1 MRTWKESQG
10 EVRRVRPDKEMARSM
25 LKMIEVRMRM
35 MESVSREDFASLVA
49 EGYYEVIK
57 ETLTA
62 LMALDGYKTLSHEVL
77 VGYLKEF
84 FPQFPESEVLL
95 VDRLRQL
102 RNKISYMGFFVDP
115 DYLERNEGRIKEVV
129 GRLLSILRERLQ
141 P

>member
-1 MRTWKESQG
+1 MRTWKESQS

-25 LKMIEVRMRM
+25 LKMIEVRLRM
-35 MESVSREDFASLVA
+35 MESVSREDFASLVV

-84 FPQFPESEVLL
+84 FPQFSESEVLL

-129 GRLLSILRERLQ
+129 EKLLSILRERLQ
-141 P
+141 S

>member
-10 EVRRVRPDKEMARSM
+10 EVRRVRPDKEIARSM

-84 FPQFPESEVLL
+84 FPQFSESEVLL

>member
-1 MRTWKESQG
+1 
-10 EVRRVRPDKEMARSM
+10 
-25 LKMIEVRMRM
+25 
-35 MESVSREDFASLVA
+35 
-49 EGYYEVIK
+49 
-57 ETLTA
+57 
-62 LMALDGYKTLSHEVL
+62 MALDGYKTLSHEVL

-84 FPQFPESEVLL
+84 FPQFSESEVLL

-102 RNKISYMGFFVDP
+102 RNKISYMGFFVDI

>member
-35 MESVSREDFASLVA
+35 MESVSREDFASLVV

-84 FPQFPESEVLL
+84 FPQFSESEVLL
-95 VDRLRQL
+95 VDHLRQL

-115 DYLERNEGRIKEVV
+115 DYLERNERRIKEVV
-129 GRLLSILRERLQ
+129 EKLLSILRERLQ
-141 P
+141 S

>member
-35 MESVSREDFASLVA
+35 MESVSREDFASLVV

-84 FPQFPESEVLL
+84 FPQFSESEALL

-115 DYLERNEGRIKEVV
+115 DYLERNERRIKEVV
-129 GRLLSILRERLQ
+129 EKLLSILRERLHS
-141 P
+141 

>member
-57 ETLTA
+57 ETVTA

-84 FPQFPESEVLL
+84 FPQFSESEVLL
-95 VDRLRQL
+95 VDRLR
-102 RNKISYMGFFVDP
+102 
-115 DYLERNEGRIKEVV
+115 
-129 GRLLSILRERLQ
+129 
-141 P
+141 

>member
-84 FPQFPESEVLL
+84 FPQFSESEVLL